1 MKRRPSGEDQ
11 PSMSKARDLKRSSTN
26 VVVEKSMQMKDKDE
40 SRQPQ
45 SPPFLSTGN
54 N

>member
-1 MKRRPSGEDQ
+1 MKRRPSAEDA
-11 PSMSKARDLKRSSTN
+11 SLSKGRDLKRAASAN
-26 VVVEKSMQMKDKDE
+26 DKSGGATAKDKDE

-54 N
+54 A